1 MTFVEIDK
9 EMEVRRGIAK
19 GIYDRMHELNY
30 HIEMA
35 LKHLGEYLKMENI
48 PKASASWLIINVAE
62 SVREMANMMA
72 DVKKVGEECLLMPV
86 ERLWDDDLDGK
97 LKALAQ
103 LVSDVA
109 LKSERTHYDVLKHS
123 ACMEFEDF
131 YKVEENVVAIAKIVV
146 GWIGNLRKEM
156 EEAVEAMNNPTEKAR
171 LFDAVLENYTDETM
185 KDEGMW
191 MANDNWKTLVEMA
204 SLRDELK
211 MALIFGNNH
220 VALMSSL
227 MRSGC
232 TERQLMAV
240 LVYVKLTEIVK
251 ERNKDAQAG
260 TGLVE
265 VSGTERDRRFAYAVN
280 NVKKEGLIKFGYD
293 WTWIELYCEGAI
305 VDANFST
312 PASFLDYLSVLG
324 IDSLPDRTTL
334 AKKVDVVRGEYP
346 NWTFSD
352 SKNASETMRRKR
364 VVGRFIFHYNNFL
377 RQ

>member
-109 LKSERTHYDVLKHS
+109 QKSARTNHDVLKHS
-123 ACMEFEDF
+123 ACMEFEEF

-227 MRSGC
+227 MKSGC

-251 ERNKDAQAG
+251 ERNKSAHAG
-260 TGLVE
+260 TGLVQ

-305 VDANFST
+305 VDASFST